1 MLPLAVT
8 TDVVIFTIRRK
19 ALQLLLI
26 KRKKPPFQDVWA
38 LPGGFAGAREGLETS
53 AMRQLEEETGLRDLY
68 LEQLYTFGDP
78 QRDSRQRV
86 ICVAYYALVPS
97 ERLHLN
103 TNDSDGPT
111 WFAFDQLPPLAFDH
125 AEVCALAHRRLT
137 AKLAYSTIALQFMP
151 SQFTLGELQS
161 VYEII
166 SSRPLDKRNF
176 RKHALALAKI
186 EPTGAER
193 RNGKHRPARL
203 YRVKRPGQ
211 VDIIK

>member
-26 KRKKPPFQDVWA
+26 KRKKSPFRDVWA

-53 AMRQLEEETGLRDLY
+53 AMRQLEEETGLRGLY

-97 ERLHLN
+97 ERPSAVN
-103 TNDSDGPT
+103 SSVQVAVAVNS
-111 WFAFDQLPPLAFDH
+111 A
-125 AEVCALAHRRLT
+125 ALE
-137 AKLAYSTIALQFMP
+137 P
-151 SQFTLGELQS
+151 SGS
-161 VYEII
+161 
-166 SSRPLDKRNF
+166 
-176 RKHALALAKI
+176 AI
-186 EPTGAER
+186 E
-193 RNGKHRPARL
+193 
-203 YRVKRPGQ
+203 
-211 VDIIK
+211 